1 MPCCCPLPDFAKI
14 AVMVRE
20 AAEEV
25 VVVDSEVVVVAEGK
39 TFLLLEN
46 LVQEAFLG
54 VPWV

>member
-1 MPCCCPLPDFAKI
+1 
-14 AVMVRE
+14 MVRE